1 MQSNENKKKC
11 LISNNLMSNFKKP
24 SNSENHDILDNLDVI
39 SENLISID
47 SYWEKVVYMFPMELY
62 LTGEVK
68 VISSPCNTSKSW
80 CKEIFVSPEVLKCS
94 LALMDSIYVKSLL
107 FVTSCALIELPNNKL
122 HGLLPSDGLV
132 SPSGQFA

>member
-1 MQSNENKKKC
+1 
-11 LISNNLMSNFKKP
+11 MSNFKKP
-24 SNSENHDILDNLDVI
+24 SNSENHDIFDNVDVI

-80 CKEIFVSPEVLKCS
+80 CKEIFG
-94 LALMDSIYVKSLL
+94 SIQPVVISRVGCICIVMY
-107 FVTSCALIELPNNKL
+107 
-122 HGLLPSDGLV
+122 LV
-132 SPSGQFA
+132 SSQFSDS